1 MEINR
6 VKNDMKLIMESWRS
20 KATLMEA
27 DAHSNDWISQINVSQ
42 FLNALRENNNEV
54 LNVEVIK
61 KGLNAAMKRYGNEI
75 AALEGEEKSK
85 FDTIISKAMSA
96 DAVDV
101 LADFAVEQAE
111 DATKAVGAIAGAKVG
126 AVAGSVLGPAGAL
139 AGGVAGAVVGWASSR
154 IVGSVAKKGIKMAQ
168 DIGGALEDLDVPDQ
182 ELANNKALNL
192 IDISDE
198 YKKVIIGADGELD
211 KKEAA
216 VLAIGFRRVAEAYD
230 KISEKNEAI
239 RNMPSETVQDLIAQ
253 MTAQRTLLTQP
264 MSMYMGDTATEAARK
279 AYGKM
284 LDLKRNVTINK
295 N

>member
-1 MEINR
+1 
-6 VKNDMKLIMESWRS
+6 MKLIMESWRS
-20 KATLMEA
+20 KATLVEA
-27 DAHSNDWISQINVSQ
+27 DAHSNEWISKINVGQ
-42 FLNALRENNNEV
+42 FLEALKENNNDV
-54 LNVEVIK
+54 LNIEVVK
-61 KGLNAAMKRYGNEI
+61 KGLNAAVKRYGNEI
-75 AALEGEEKSK
+75 AELEGEEKSK
-85 FDTIISKAMSA
+85 FDTIIAKAMSA
-96 DAVDV
+96 DTVDA

-126 AVAGSVLGPAGAL
+126 AVAGSALGPAGTI
-139 AGGVAGAVVGWASSR
+139 AGGVAGAVIGWASSK
-154 IVGSVAKKGIKMAQ
+154 IVGAVSKKGIKMAQ

-182 ELANNKALNL
+182 DLANDEALNL

-211 KKEAA
+211 RKEAA
-216 VLAIGFRRVAEAYD
+216 VLAIGFRRVAEAYNR
-230 KISEKNEAI
+230 ISEKNEAI
-239 RNMPSETVQDLIAQ
+239 RNMPRENLQDIIAQ
-253 MTAQRTLLTQP
+253 MTATRTLLNQP